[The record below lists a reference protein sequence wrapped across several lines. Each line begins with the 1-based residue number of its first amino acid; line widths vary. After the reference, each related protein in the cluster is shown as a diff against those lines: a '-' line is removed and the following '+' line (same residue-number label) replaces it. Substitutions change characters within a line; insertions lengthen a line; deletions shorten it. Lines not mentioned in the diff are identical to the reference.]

1 MKLSYLAFVS
11 VALVSTSVFAEVAVI
26 VHPSNANAIDAN
38 AIAKIYTG
46 KMKSFDD
53 GSKIIAIA
61 QDSGNPITDE
71 FNEKALKKSSSQLKA
86 YWSKLVFTGKGTPP
100 KEVSND
106 AEVISLVASNP
117 NTIGFISSSATDGT
131 VKVIQTF

>member
-1 MKLSYLAFVS
+1 MKIKYLTFAS
-11 VALVSTSVFAEVAVI
+11 VALVSSSVFAEVAVI

-46 KMKSFDD
+46 KMKSYDD
-53 GSKIIAIA
+53 GNKIIAIA
-61 QDSGNPITDE
+61 QDAGNPITDE

-117 NTIGFISSSATDGT
+117 NTIGFISSSAADGT
-131 VKVIQTF
+131 VKVVQTF